1 MVTRINTL
9 IGPFKLPYLFHLVRL
24 LNEQWFKTTKC
35 TVPSVSGHMSQQCA
49 GLCHTMPQLWQVS
62 KSQQVYRSIPWDSFN
77 GDTWSGLW
85 IREEMKDHPLS
96 QQLSTKVTVTHMEGL
111 ISLRAFKRNILNADD
126 LRNYFWKAE
135 CGISALF
142 IFHFLPQCHKTVP
155 AGRGINFA
163 ISPRS
168 FWWQYP

>member
-1 MVTRINTL
+1 MSSFVVVTRINTL
-9 IGPFKLPYLFHLVRL
+9 IGPFKPPCPFLLVHS

-96 QQLSTKVTVTHMEGL
+96 QQHSAKVTVTHMEGL
-111 ISLRAFKRNILNADD
+111 ISLSAFKMNLLNADD
-126 LRNYFWKAE
+126 LHNYF
-135 CGISALF
+135 
-142 IFHFLPQCHKTVP
+142 
-155 AGRGINFA
+155 
-163 ISPRS
+163 
-168 FWWQYP
+168 